1 MEANQRGALH
11 RLIKVTFDC
20 FPYVSA
26 QLSDGFGLCV
36 DAVSEGAGRIS
47 AIDFVL
53 CNFKDDF

>member
-11 RLIKVTFDC
+11 RLIKVAFDC
-20 FPYVSA
+20 FPDITA
-26 QLSDGFGLCV
+26 QLSYGFGLGV